1 MSFRQDEKSK
11 MCTNNDNVV
20 QVKRHCMETGH
31 TYPINATAYSRRE
44 KGTNT
49 FRKQTGS
56 SENLMGDG
64 NIS

>member
-31 TYPINATAYSRRE
+31 TYAALVKHPNAHMMFIAHV
-44 KGTNT
+44 
-49 FRKQTGS
+49 
-56 SENLMGDG
+56 L
-64 NIS
+64 